1 MPKESV
7 ENSIY
12 WIETIIKRN
21 QLSNVC
27 TGNAV
32 VIHLDCTKSCEQE
45 YFRHTTNCNNDA
57 RYDAVMLSIYK
68 VKALGKKSSHRNAVL
83 VDHSLRTYERFEPHG
98 SNSSHDNVVDHFMEK
113 DFRVAFKLD
122 KYTYIPPSNFCPR
135 FGPQKYVSGTHF
147 SGTCIFWSLW
157 YLEQRLLNPEKE
169 QSQILKELINH
180 FEKNGPDYA
189 VSFIKSYVD
198 KLNRQDV
205 YIHHDYSTA
214 TKKFSSPT
222 FSSEKKKRYTH
233 KRTQKSTKSHTTK
246 TRSEPKRTTKKRSVP
261 KRRSSTTKKR
271 SAPKRRSSTTKK
283 RSNKKRS
290 SATKRRSAPKRRSTT
305 KKRSNKKRSSATK
318 RRSAPKRKSSATKKR

>member
-27 TGNAV
+27 TGNAA

-68 VKALGKKSSHRNAVL
+68 VKALGKKSGHRNAVL

-98 SNSSHDNVVDHFMEK
+98 SSSSHDNVLDHFMEK

-122 KYTYIPPSNFCPR
+122 KYTYIPPSNFCPS

-157 YLEQRLLNPEKE
+157 YLEQRLMNPEKE

-198 KLNRQDV
+198 KINRQNV

-222 FSSEKKKRYTH
+222 FSSKKSKRYT
-233 KRTQKSTKSHTTK
+233 TQKSTKKRSSLRRNSYTTK
-246 TRSEPKRTTKKRSVP
+246 TRSAPKRRSSTTKKRSVP

-271 SAPKRRSSTTKK
+271 ST
-283 RSNKKRS
+283 
-290 SATKRRSAPKRRSTT
+290 
-305 KKRSNKKRSSATK
+305 KKRSSATK
-318 RRSAPKRKSSATKKR
+318 RRSAPKRKSNATKKRSAPKRRSSATKMRSAPKRRSSATKIR